1 MSAFRDVRKGPGD
14 LPGDSTHPNS
24 PDYDNSADEARGEA
38 IDELLNDPKWRAAHK
53 AEADSWCDGMHDGEW
68 YSQAE
73 SRMADLDGVEP
84 MDLPGSNLLASLYAL
99 AKTAAAMRNEKLREI
114 AENEVDSLRDAA

>member
-14 LPGDSTHPNS
+14 LPGDCNDPRS
-24 PDYDNSADEARGEA
+24 PDYDNSAAEARGEA
-38 IDELLNDPKWRAAHK
+38 IDELLNDTKWRAAHK
-53 AEADSWCDGMHDGEW
+53 AEADSWCDGMHDGAW

-73 SRMADLDGVEP
+73 SLLADLHSVDPTALLGS
-84 MDLPGSNLLASLYAL
+84 DLLVSLYAL

-114 AENEVDSLRDAA
+114 AENEVDSRRDAA